1 MRTLIFS
8 VLAATVTFAQADV
21 NFSGRWQIEGGAT
34 RRGGGGRGGGPRV
47 ITLNQVGTDVTG
59 ELGGGR
65 GGGGSAAPV
74 NNEIWDGKVSGRS
87 ITFYVWRG
95 SDRPAKVLYKGELN
109 AAGDQI
115 TFQVSGGPA
124 GRGGGGG
131 GAASQGG
138 TQTPPPPV
146 IAKRAR

>member
-8 VLAATVTFAQADV
+8 VLAATVTLAQAEV
-21 NFSGRWQIEGGAT
+21 NFSGRWQLEGGPT
-34 RRGGGGRGGGPRV
+34 GRGGGGRGGPQV
-47 ITLNQVGTDVTG
+47 LTLNQVGNEVTG
-59 ELGGGR
+59 ELGAGR

-87 ITFYVWRG
+87 IAFYVWRG